1 MFHPFEG
8 DLTQLKDSELE
19 EKIFQLNKKYYQ
31 AYRLGKPE
39 LLTQIATFVTI
50 YKEEMSRRYRQKMQG
65 SQGRVDNDDLDQL
78 INVD

>member
-1 MFHPFEG
+1 MFHPFES
-8 DLTQLKDSELE
+8 DLSQLKDSEIE
-19 EKIFQLNKKYYQ
+19 DKIVELNRKYYQ

-50 YKEEMSRRYRQKMQG
+50 YKDEMSKRYSQRTQG
-65 SQGRVDNDDLDQL
+65 KLDGDLDQL

>member
-8 DLTQLKDSELE
+8 DISQLKDTELE
-19 EKIFQLNKKYYQ
+19 EKIYELNRKYYA

-50 YKEEMSRRYRQKMQG
+50 YKDEMARRNALKMQG
-65 SQGRVDNDDLDQL
+65 QIDGDLDQL

>member
-1 MFHPFEG
+1 MFHPLEG
-8 DLTQLKDSELE
+8 DLALLKDTEVE
-19 EKIFQLNKKYYQ
+19 EKLYELNKKYYA

-50 YKEEMSRRYRQKMQG
+50 YKDELNRRNSLRMKGQLD
-65 SQGRVDNDDLDQL
+65 SDLDQL